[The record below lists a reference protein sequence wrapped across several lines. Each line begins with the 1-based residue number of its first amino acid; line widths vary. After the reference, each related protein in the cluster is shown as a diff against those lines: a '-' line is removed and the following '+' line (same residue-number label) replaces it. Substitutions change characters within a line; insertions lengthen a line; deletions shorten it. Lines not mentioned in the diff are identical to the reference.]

1 MNDTDNINEWFNQL
15 RAFASS
21 KYDQKLCRFNE
32 VNVTRSHT
40 DVQKG
45 FFLKY
50 DPREHPE
57 YVDNLD
63 WMGTPITDIVL
74 RNPVLPADISCHVWF
89 LCSTVR
95 EGTTPPG
102 SYYNEDGDPFDPNN
116 LANWDGDQQKG
127 FRD

>member
-1 MNDTDNINEWFNQL
+1 MEQTDHLDEWFDRL

-32 VNVTRSHT
+32 VNVTRSYT
-40 DVQKG
+40 DVEKG
-45 FFLKY
+45 FWLKY

-63 WMGTPITDIVL
+63 WVGTPITDIVL
-74 RNPVLPADISCHVWF
+74 RKPVLPADISCDVWF

-95 EGTTPPG
+95 EGRTTPPG
-102 SYYNEDGDPFDPNN
+102 SYYDE
-116 LANWDGDQQKG
+116 DGDQQKG

>member
-1 MNDTDNINEWFNQL
+1 MEDMEHLDEWFNQL

-32 VNVTRSHT
+32 VTRSHT

-45 FFLKY
+45 FLLKY

-63 WMGTPITDIVL
+63 WEGTPITDIVL
-74 RNPVLPADISCHVWF
+74 RNPILPADISCHVWF
-89 LCSTVR
+89 LSSTVR
-95 EGTTPPG
+95 EATTPPG
-102 SYYNEDGDPFDPNN
+102 AYYDDDGDPFDPNN